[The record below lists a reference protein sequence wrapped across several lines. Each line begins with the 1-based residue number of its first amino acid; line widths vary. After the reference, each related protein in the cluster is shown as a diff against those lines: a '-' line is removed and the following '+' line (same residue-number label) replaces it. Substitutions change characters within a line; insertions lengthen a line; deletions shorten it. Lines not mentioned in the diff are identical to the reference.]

1 MTPEEF
7 ANKMRNIIEKC
18 NSSYII
24 IAGEPHPRCDAEDIH
39 YELDMCM
46 CDLLRELGY
55 GEGVDVFLAQERW
68 YA

>member
-7 ANKMRNIIEKC
+7 ANKMRDVIEEC
-18 NSSYII
+18 NSSYTLIN
-24 IAGEPHPRCDAEDIH
+24 GQRVPRCDAEDIH

-46 CDLLRELGY
+46 CNLLRELGY
-55 GEGVDVFLAQERW
+55 GEGVDIFLAQERW

>member
-7 ANKMRNIIEKC
+7 GDKMRDVIEEC
-18 NSSYII
+18 
-24 IAGEPHPRCDAEDIH
+24 EERRDDAEGIH
-39 YELDMCM
+39 YDLDMCM

-55 GEGVDVFLAQERW
+55 GEGVDIFLAQERW

>member
-7 ANKMRNIIEKC
+7 VDKMRNTIEKC
-18 NSSYII
+18 YSS
-24 IAGEPHPRCDAEDIH
+24 PRCDAEDIH
-39 YELDMCM
+39 YDLDMCM

-55 GEGVDVFLAQERW
+55 GEGVDIFLAQERW